1 VNVVI
6 VGPFWFPRGSAASA
20 RARNLAFGLRDCGA
34 RVHVV
39 SMAPRAVVPGAT
51 PAPGIG
57 EHEGITYECVAP
69 FFVAARGWRDR
80 DQSVPLLRGGWL
92 DKLVWFGGVYAATP
106 TAVLC
111 LRQLI
116 DRGICDLVLVYDR
129 SALRMTPLVRLCRAR
144 RVPTVLDVTEV
155 SEHLRSRLNAIY
167 WDFAVGTR
175 ATPRLFDGL
184 TVITSGLE
192 SFYHS
197 RGCARTLVLPAIEG
211 WPEPS
216 PWAPTGNPEF
226 RLAYVGSLQ
235 PRDAP
240 EVLLEAMRRLAVE
253 PTRVTLDVV
262 GHYEGTE
269 RGRQFARRCASD
281 PTLTR
286 RVRFLGS
293 LSDAAL
299 AAHLASADG
308 LLLTRRD
315 ARTEEMSFPTRLVE
329 YLRTGRP
336 VFVSN
341 VGDISRYLSHGT
353 EAVLLDPGDAR
364 KVAAAIAKVALR
376 PDRGAEIGR
385 RGREAGAR
393 HFDRRRHAA
402 RLLEFAA
409 GLREVLAA

>member
-1 VNVVI
+1 MVI

-20 RARNLAFGLRDCGA
+20 RVRNLALGLRDCGA
-34 RVHVV
+34 GVHVV
-39 SMAPRAVVPGAT
+39 SMAPLAVVPGTT
-51 PAPGIG
+51 PSPRVG
-57 EHEGITYECVAP
+57 EHEGIRYECVAP
-69 FFVAARGWRDR
+69 FPVAARGWRDD
-80 DQSVPLLRGGWL
+80 DQSVPHLRGLWW
-92 DKLVWFGGVYAATP
+92 DKLLWFGGVYAATP
-106 TAVLC
+106 VAARRIL
-111 LRQLI
+111 QLI
-116 DRGICDLVLVYDR
+116 ARGSCDLVLVYDR
-129 SALRMTPLVRLCRAR
+129 SALRMTPLARLCRAR
-144 RVPTVLDVTEV
+144 GVPTVLDVTEV

-197 RGCARTLVLPAIEG
+197 RGCARTLVLPAIEA

-240 EVLLEAMRRLAVE
+240 EMLLEAMRRLAVE
-253 PTRVTLDVV
+253 STRVTLDVV

-269 RGRQFARRCASD
+269 RGRQFARRCAAD

-299 AAHLASADG
+299 AAHLVSADG

-315 ARTEEMSFPTRLVE
+315 ARTETMSFPTRLVE

-341 VGDISRYLSHGT
+341 VGDISRYLSHGE
-353 EAVLLDPGDAR
+353 EAVLLDPQDAR
-364 KVAAAIAKVALR
+364 KVAMAIARVALR

-409 GLREVLAA
+409 GLREELAA